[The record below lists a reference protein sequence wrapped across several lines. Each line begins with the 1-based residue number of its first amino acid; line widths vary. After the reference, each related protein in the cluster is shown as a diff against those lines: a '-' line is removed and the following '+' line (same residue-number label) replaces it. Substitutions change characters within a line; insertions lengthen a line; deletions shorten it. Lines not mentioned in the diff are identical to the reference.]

1 MQAKSGKAK
10 VIVATDTIGPESGNK
25 SISPELMNNRQLC
38 EKRAPE
44 EISYT
49 IEKVKIE
56 GEVKIPGKSFV
67 IVKF

>member
-1 MQAKSGKAK
+1 
-10 VIVATDTIGPESGNK
+10 
-25 SISPELMNNRQLC
+25 MNNRQLC